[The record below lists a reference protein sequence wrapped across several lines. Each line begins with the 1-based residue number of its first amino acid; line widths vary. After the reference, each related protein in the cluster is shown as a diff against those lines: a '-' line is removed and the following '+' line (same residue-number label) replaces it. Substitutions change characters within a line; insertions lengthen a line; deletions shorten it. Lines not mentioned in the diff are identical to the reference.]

1 VKLNAPK
8 RITWIIALVAGIVGL
23 VGWIVSLFGIPVL
36 GTIATLVIVAALALS
51 LAASVAS
58 GL

>member
-8 RITWIIALVAGIVGL
+8 RITWIIALVVGIVGL
-23 VGWIVSLFGIPVL
+23 LGLIVSFFGIPIL
-36 GTIATLVIVAALALS
+36 GAISPWLIAAALALS
-51 LAASVAS
+51 LASNVVT